1 MSESEEI
8 FETTTQAIFKSSA
21 PPILV
26 GGEGNILPC
35 VELCNI
41 NFNFQ
46 AQDKF
51 TISNQNGRLYIE
63 TDEGLSSKS
72 TMFPCYTSIDVC
84 SEANTPSDKLYTL
97 QDIIITCPSLHRMYV
112 NGSSTIFDG
121 EIYIVFKNTYNNNT
135 TYKVLAILLTQT
147 SSMSLAVT
155 NNCLNAYKLF
165 ESLATGL
172 PNKDEETTV
181 SSIADWE
188 INDLLPSNKW
198 FYNYTHPN
206 NTNVNWYV
214 YKNPIYVPNTFK
226 TNFISTVSQVTSG
239 GNIQTGTTAYNTLY
253 STISKLQ
260 NPITSDNSFVIF
272 EQRDLSA
279 LSSGSGTTSSS
290 SSNLNNANSVAACQA
305 LLSESSEENVGYS
318 SSGTSGGYSSTS
330 GTTGGSSSSNTS
342 TSSSSNNYSTG
353 STSEFF
359 SEEEGNE
366 DNDDDEYD
374 KQISN
379 ENKAW
384 SIFILVINILYFIG
398 VVTLIVFT
406 FIKRNVLRSLLSD
419 LMNKKSY
426 NLIFFLA
433 LLLIPFM
440 IWSSVYLSYGISGSG
455 VAIANIAFI
464 SLNYI
469 IYIAL
474 VIVIIIQSIKI
485 SKGIGAQ
492 ELFIGNLSEKQNQL
506 EKLQNDIKRMKQSN
520 KILSKKDIN
529 EGLMERNS
537 NLSE

>member
-155 NNCLNAYKLF
+155 NDCLNAYKLF

-172 PNKDEETTV
+172 PNKDEESTV
-181 SSIADWE
+181 SSIADWD

-214 YKNPIYVPNTFK
+214 YKNPIYIPNTFK

-239 GNIQTGTTAYNTLY
+239 GSVQTGTTAYNTLY

-260 NPITSDNSFVIF
+260 NPVTTDNSFVIF

-279 LSSGSGTTSSS
+279 LSSGSGTSSS
-290 SSNLNNANSVAACQA
+290 SSSSSSLSSANSIASCQA
-305 LLSESSEENVGYS
+305 LLSESSEENVGS
-318 SSGTSGGYSSTS
+318 SSASSTS
-330 GTTGGSSSSNTS
+330 GATGGSSSSNTS
-342 TSSSSNNYSTG
+342 TSSSNNYSTG

-359 SEEEGNE
+359 SEDEEGNE
-366 DNDDDEYD
+366 EPDDEEFNE
-374 KQISN
+374 QISN

-406 FIKRNVLRSLLSD
+406 FIKRNVLRTLLSD
-419 LMNKKSY
+419 LMNHKSY

-433 LLLIPFM
+433 LLLIPFI
-440 IWSSVYLSYGISGSG
+440 IWSSVYLSYGISSSG
-455 VAIANIAFI
+455 VEKANIAFI

-469 IYIAL
+469 VYIAL

-485 SKGIGAQ
+485 SKGIGARR
-492 ELFIGNLSEKQNQL
+492 LYIGNLTENQKELNKLKEQIKQMEKNKGLLSEKDL
-506 EKLQNDIKRMKQSN
+506 G
-520 KILSKKDIN
+520 
-529 EGLMERNS
+529 EGLGMRSTKE
-537 NLSE
+537 

>member
-97 QDIIITCPSLHRMYV
+97 QDIIITSPSLHRMYV

-121 EIYIVFKNTYNNNT
+121 EIYIVFKNTFNYNT

-181 SSIADWE
+181 SSIADWD

-214 YKNPIYVPNTFK
+214 YKNPIYIPNTFK

-239 GNIQTGTTAYNTLY
+239 GSVQTGTTAYNTLY

-279 LSSGSGTTSSS
+279 LSSGSGTSSS
-290 SSNLNNANSVAACQA
+290 SSSLSSANSIAACQA
-305 LLSESSEENVGYS
+305 LLSETSEENIS
-318 SSGTSGGYSSTS
+318 SSSS
-330 GTTGGSSSSNTS
+330 GTTGGSNSSNTS
-342 TSSSSNNYSTG
+342 TSSSNNYSTG

-359 SEEEGNE
+359 SEEEDGNDE
-366 DNDDDEYD
+366 PDDEEFNE
-374 KQISN
+374 QISN

-398 VVTLIVFT
+398 VVILIVFT
-406 FIKRNVLRSLLSD
+406 FIKRNVLRTLLSD

-440 IWSSVYLSYGISGSG
+440 IWSSVYLSYGIGKSG

-469 IYIAL
+469 VYITL

-485 SKGIGAQ
+485 SKGIGATK
-492 ELFIGNLSEKQNQL
+492 LFIGNLTDKQKEL
-506 EKLQNDIKRMKQSN
+506 EKLQKEIKKMKQSN
-520 KILSKKDIN
+520 TILGKEDFD
-529 EGLMERNS
+529 EGLLDKEI
-537 NLSE
+537 

>member
-172 PNKDEETTV
+172 PDKDEETTV
-181 SSIADWE
+181 TSIADWD

-214 YKNPIYVPNTFK
+214 YKNPIYIPNTFK

-239 GNIQTGTTAYNTLY
+239 GNVQTGTTAYNTLY

-272 EQRDLSA
+272 EQRDLSS
-279 LSSGSGTTSSS
+279 LSSGSGTSSS
-290 SSNLNNANSVAACQA
+290 LSSANSIAACQA
-305 LLSESSEENVGYS
+305 LLSETSEENIS
-318 SSGTSGGYSSTS
+318 SSSASSTGTTSGSSSTS
-330 GTTGGSSSSNTS
+330 GTTGGSSNTS
-342 TSSSSNNYSTG
+342 ESSSNNYSTG

-359 SEEEGNE
+359 SEDEEGNE
-366 DNDDDEYD
+366 EPDDDEFD

-384 SIFILVINILYFIG
+384 SIFILVINISFFIG
-398 VVTLIVFT
+398 VVILIVLT
-406 FIKRNVLRSLLSD
+406 FIKRNILRTLLSD

-426 NLIFFLA
+426 NIIFFLA

-455 VAIANIAFI
+455 IATANIAFI

-469 IYIAL
+469 VYISL

-485 SKGIGAQ
+485 SKGIGARR
-492 ELFIGNLSEKQNQL
+492 LYIGNLTDKQKELKKLKEQIKQMEKNQG
-506 EKLQNDIKRMKQSN
+506 
-520 KILSKKDIN
+520 ILSKLDFE
-529 EGLMERNS
+529 EGLGMGSTKE
-537 NLSE
+537 

>member
-1 MSESEEI
+1 MSESEET

-121 EIYIVFKNTYNNNT
+121 EIYIVFKNTYNNNI

-181 SSIADWE
+181 SSIADWD
-188 INDLLPSNKW
+188 INDLLPSNRW

-214 YKNPIYVPNTFK
+214 YKNPIYIPNTFK
-226 TNFISTVSQVTSG
+226 TNFISIVSQVTSG
-239 GNIQTGTTAYNTLY
+239 GSIQTGTTAYNILY

-260 NPITSDNSFVIF
+260 NPVTSDNSFVIF

-279 LSSGSGTTSSS
+279 LSSGNGTSSS
-290 SSNLNNANSVAACQA
+290 SSLSSANSIAACQA
-305 LLSESSEENVGYS
+305 LLSESSEENTGEENTSEENNS
-318 SSGTSGGYSSTS
+318 SSLV
-330 GTTGGSSSSNTS
+330 
-342 TSSSSNNYSTG
+342 SSNNYSTG

-359 SEEEGNE
+359 SEEEEVNKE
-366 DNDDDEYD
+366 SEDDEVNE
-374 KQISN
+374 QISN

-384 SIFILVINILYFIG
+384 SIFILIINILYFI
-398 VVTLIVFT
+398 VVIILIVFT
-406 FIKRNVLRSLLSD
+406 FIKKDVLRNLLSE
-419 LMNKKSY
+419 LMNKTSY
-426 NLIFFLA
+426 NLIFYLA
-433 LLLIPFM
+433 LLLIPF
-440 IWSSVYLSYGISGSG
+440 IILSSVYLSYGISSSG
-455 VAIANIAFI
+455 VATANIVFI

-469 IYIAL
+469 SYIAL

-485 SKGIGAQ
+485 SKGIDASQ
-492 ELFIGNLSEKQNQL
+492 SFIENLTERQKELN
-506 EKLQNDIKRMKQSN
+506 KLQNEINKMKQLK
-520 KILSKKDIN
+520 KILSKKDITK
-529 EGLMERNS
+529 GLIS
-537 NLSE
+537 